1 MYIYKAGVLGA
12 GLMGSGIAQVVTFS
26 GLPVVLRDMND
37 ALVQKGLGTI
47 RKIYEG
53 RVKKGKMS
61 AEELEQKMALVT
73 PSTSDADFADCDIVI
88 EAIPEEMEIKRK
100 AFAALDAACPEHA
113 ILATNTSSLSISA
126 IAAATKRP
134 EKVVGM
140 HFFYP
145 APVMKLVEVIPGL
158 QTSQETV
165 DATVSFTESL
175 RKLPVRVKEC
185 PGFLVNRLLMP
196 YLNEAAFCLQ
206 EGAATARA
214 IDDAVV
220 AWGMPMGPFT
230 LADELGVDICAHA
243 GRVMHEGYGP
253 RMAAARVIEKLFAE
267 KLFGK
272 KSGAGFYVYDDRPD
286 PMAGTIAEVQKET
299 GVKGTKF
306 SVERLLYP
314 MVNEAALCLEEGIA
328 APSDIDLAMM
338 AGTGFPMAKEG
349 LLRWADD
356 VGLDVVFGALEK
368 WTKELGPRFWPA
380 PLLRRMV
387 GAGMVGKKGRKGFFE
402 YVS

>member
-1 MYIYKAGVLGA
+1 MYIYKAGVVGA
-12 GLMGSGIAQVVTFS
+12 GLMGSGIAQVITYS
-26 GLPVVLRDMND
+26 GLPVVLKDMND
-37 ALVQKGLGTI
+37 ALVQKGVENI
-47 RKIYEG
+47 RRIYEG

-61 AEELEQKMALVT
+61 AEEMEQKMALVI
-73 PSTSDADFADCDIVI
+73 PSTNDSDFADCDIVI
-88 EAIPEEMEIKRK
+88 EAVPEVMDLKRK
-100 AFAALDAACPEHA
+100 VFAALDAAAPEHA
-113 ILATNTSSLSISA
+113 ILASNTSSLSISA

-134 EKVVGM
+134 GQVVGM
-140 HFFYP
+140 HFFFP

-206 EGAATARA
+206 EGAATARE

-243 GRVMHEGYGP
+243 AGVMYEGYGP
-253 RMAAARVIEKLFAE
+253 RLAAAPLIRKLFEA
-267 KLFGK
+267 KLFGRK
-272 KSGAGFYVYDDRPD
+272 AGAGFYVYDERPD
-286 PMAGTIAEVQKET
+286 PIPAIVAAIQKET
-299 GVKGTKF
+299 GVRGTKF
-306 SVERLLYP
+306 SVERLLFP
-314 MVNEAALCLEEGIA
+314 MVNEAALCLEENIA

-338 AGTGFPMAKEG
+338 AGTGFPMDKEG
-349 LLRWADD
+349 LLRWADT
-356 VGLDVVFGALEK
+356 VGLDTILTALDSWK
-368 WTKELGPRFWPA
+368 DTLGPRFWPA
-380 PLLRRMV
+380 ALLRRMA
-387 GAGMVGKKGRKGFFE
+387 GAGMMGKKTKKGFFE